1 MILSFYVFHLMQ
13 NTVCFA
19 VHLFHILAIDA
30 ASDFPVMFNLYMQL
44 SIEYFL
50 FRVLSEAIIHN

>member
-19 VHLFHILAIDA
+19 VQLIHILATDA
-30 ASDFPVMFNLYMQL
+30 ASDFLVMFNLYMQL